1 MVCKVTRTR
10 IIIACIILSLG
21 LSLGFLSKRTQEA
34 FDSSNLIRLHI
45 LANSN
50 SPADQ
55 DLKLIVRNKILAAAN
70 SLFSGVLEKEQAI
83 RLINDNWDFIR
94 NTAREVIEQSGYDY
108 DVKLELGDFTFPD
121 RSYAGLTLPAGNYQ
135 ALRVVIGEGKGDN
148 WWCVLFPP
156 LCFADL
162 EEEPEEDAVVK
173 LAIHLEEG
181 DIEIRWKFWERL
193 GETEYGQSLQEW
205 WRASLNIAK
214 SYALPMLV
222 TEEESNQ

>member
-148 WWCVLFPP
+148 WWCVFPP
-156 LCFADL
+156 LCFA
-162 EEEPEEDAVVK
+162 
-173 LAIHLEEG
+173 I
-181 DIEIRWKFWERL
+181 
-193 GETEYGQSLQEW
+193 
-205 WRASLNIAK
+205 
-214 SYALPMLV
+214 
-222 TEEESNQ
+222 